1 MTVRIEKRPGAERED
16 RTPERIQSTS
26 SGAIGTVT
34 GVVKDA
40 AGGAIRAVKPRLR
53 GWIHAFTAPL
63 ALAACIVLTVLAP
76 GPALTWACAAYL
88 ACSLFLFANSGVYHI
103 SYGHW
108 PRRVTAVLQRVD
120 HANIYLLVLGIV
132 WGGALA
138 GIITSLAWRSAPRW
152 LTTLFYILLGWVAIW
167 FLPQFWM
174 TGGPAIVW
182 LLVSGGVVY
191 TVGGVVYARR
201 WPDPD
206 PRWFGFHEIF
216 HTCTVAAWAC
226 QCTACYLA
234 VLG

>member
-1 MTVRIEKRPGAERED
+1 M
-16 RTPERIQSTS
+16 S
-26 SGAIGTVT
+26 
-34 GVVKDA
+34 
-40 AGGAIRAVKPRLR
+40 
-53 GWIHAFTAPL
+53 
-63 ALAACIVLTVLAP
+63 
-76 GPALTWACAAYL
+76 
-88 ACSLFLFANSGVYHI
+88 
-103 SYGHW
+103 
-108 PRRVTAVLQRVD
+108 AVLQRVD
-120 HANIYLLVLGIV
+120 HANIYLLIAGTYTPLSVALLDRGMTLLVLGIV

>member
-1 MTVRIEKRPGAERED
+1 MTVRIEKRPDAERED
-16 RTPERIQSTS
+16 RTPEKIQSTS

-108 PRRVTAVLQRVD
+108 PWRVTAVL
-120 HANIYLLVLGIV
+120 
-132 WGGALA
+132 
-138 GIITSLAWRSAPRW
+138 
-152 LTTLFYILLGWVAIW
+152 
-167 FLPQFWM
+167 
-174 TGGPAIVW
+174 
-182 LLVSGGVVY
+182 
-191 TVGGVVYARR
+191 
-201 WPDPD
+201 
-206 PRWFGFHEIF
+206 
-216 HTCTVAAWAC
+216 
-226 QCTACYLA
+226 
-234 VLG
+234 